1 MKNILML
8 TDFSKNAKAAA
19 ETALILSQKLH
30 TNLLLVNTFVFYP
43 VTENY
48 GGMQWYPDWFKEKE
62 EESQER
68 LYQLRRQ
75 LEEFGLKTLDE
86 GDRRPVINTQAEDMG
101 IGLSITDVTEKNNI
115 DLIVIGS
122 HDDEVFWQNHVNE
135 VIRGAKLPV
144 LVVPPQTDLK
154 RITKA
159 IYATD
164 YDSED
169 IGAITH
175 LAKIAKVLHWEVEV
189 VHVSEPRE
197 RDKEDRDRAVF
208 ENHLKEIQNNR
219 ISYTVNTGHGL
230 VLGLSKMVKSGHAGL
245 LAVLHHHHS
254 FFGRLLTHSDTRE
267 LLNEQ
272 RIPLLIF
279 PAKE

>member
-8 TDFSKNAKAAA
+8 TDFSKNGRAAA
-19 ETALILSQKLH
+19 EAALILSQKLH

-48 GGMQWYPDWFKEKE
+48 VGGQWYPDWFKEKE

-75 LEEFGLKTLDE
+75 LEEFGTKTIE
-86 GDRRPVINTQAEDMG
+86 PGDRQPVISTQVEDMG
-101 IGLSITDVTEKNNI
+101 LGVSIADVTEKNNI
-115 DLIVIGS
+115 DLIVMGS

-135 VIRGAKLPV
+135 VIRSAKLPV
-144 LVVPPQTDLK
+144 LVVPPHTDLK
-154 RITKA
+154 RINKA
-159 IYATD
+159 VYATD
-164 YDSED
+164 YNLQD
-169 IGAITH
+169 IGAITF
-175 LAKIAKVLHWEVEV
+175 LAKIARGLNLKIEV
-189 VHVSEPRE
+189 VHVSEGE
-197 RDKEDRDRAVF
+197 EGYKEQRDRGAF
-208 ENHLKEIQNNR
+208 EDHFKKIHNGH

-230 VLGLSKMVKSGHAGL
+230 AQELAKMAKAGHAGL

-254 FFGRLLTHSDTRE
+254 FFGRLITHSDTRE
-267 LLNEQ
+267 LLDEQ
-272 RIPLLIF
+272 KIPLLIF